1 MKKTKSNKASS
12 QELQNGHTPS
22 SKFLKLLDPQAS
34 WDKDN
39 LGDTLHWIRQG
50 LGLSCGLLCGAV
62 PLIGAFWIVAF
73 MVLSTSIIYGY
84 YTYVLKL
91 DEEDFGGHGALLQE
105 GLFASFSLFL
115 RNNSILTNAIMF
127 LPDTAFV
134 DCHIQFI
141 TLLKTVI
148 TFEFLSEIQMQPV
161 EFNAH
166 QFGVEW
172 IGIC

>member
-115 RNNSILTNAIMF
+115 LSWIVIYS
-127 LPDTAFV
+127 
-134 DCHIQFI
+134 
-141 TLLKTVI
+141 LLH
-148 TFEFLSEIQMQPV
+148 F
-161 EFNAH
+161 
-166 QFGVEW
+166 
-172 IGIC
+172 